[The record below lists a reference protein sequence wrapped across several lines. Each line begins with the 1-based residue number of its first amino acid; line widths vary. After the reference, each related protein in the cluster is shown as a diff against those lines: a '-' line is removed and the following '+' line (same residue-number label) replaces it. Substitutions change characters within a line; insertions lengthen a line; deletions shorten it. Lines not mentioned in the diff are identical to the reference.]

1 MNKLNRQN
9 DPGFTLVELAIVLV
23 IIGIVAG
30 MGMGL
35 LGSMTKRVKFSETR
49 DTVKMVF
56 EAITGYAVANKKLP
70 ADLTVLG
77 VKTTDSYS
85 SNLFYD
91 VATEI
96 TASDLCS
103 TQGTYLTVNDLSAPA
118 KTNIAFIVLSQGEN
132 LCNETGTATPYTII
146 DTGVTGSCVA
156 NANLGYDDI
165 VMYLDIDSLREQ
177 ICNPFRIVTESL
189 PLGTEAVAY
198 SSTTIQATDG
208 TTPYAWSSSGT
219 LPPPLTLDAVTGV
232 IGGTPPTSD
241 GTFSFTVSVVDYEGR
256 TASKSFSITINPND
270 PKINTNILYNST
282 VGTLYSAT
290 IAANGGTGTYTWT
303 IAGVSWLS
311 VTGNGATASIS
322 GTPVTA
328 GTYALTVQ
336 ITDEG
341 GRTDSRTLS
350 IAINN

>member
-9 DPGFTLVELAIVLV
+9 DPGFTLIELAVVLV

-49 DTVKMVF
+49 ETVKMVF
-56 EAITGYAVANKKLP
+56 NAITGYAVANKRLP
-70 ADLTVLG
+70 ANLTVLG

-91 VATEI
+91 MATGI

-103 TQGTYLTVNDLSAPA
+103 TQGTYLAVNDLAAPA
-118 KTNIAFIVLSQGEN
+118 KTNVAFIILSEGEN
-132 LCNETGTATPYTII
+132 KCPETGASTPYTII
-146 DTGVTGSCVA
+146 DTGVSGSCVA
-156 NANLGYDDI
+156 DATAGYDDI
-165 VMYLDIDSLREQ
+165 VMYLDIDTVREQ
-177 ICNPFRIVTESL
+177 VCNPFKIVTESL

-208 TTPYAWSSSGT
+208 TTPYVWSSSGT
-219 LPPPLTLDAVTGV
+219 LPSPLTLNAVSGQITG
-232 IGGTPPTSD
+232 TPTSD
-241 GTFSFTVSVVDYEGR
+241 GTSSFTVSVTDLEGR
-256 TASKSFSITINPND
+256 TASKSFAITINPND
-270 PKINTNILYNST
+270 PKINTNILHNST

-290 IAANGGTGTYTWT
+290 IAANGGTGSYTWA
-303 IAGVSWLS
+303 ISGVSWLS
-311 VTGNGATASIS
+311 VVGAGDTASIS

-336 ITDEG
+336 ITDGG
-341 GRTDSRTLS
+341 GRTDSRALS